1 MAVPVEKRIA
11 LAKNEH
17 IPKRRIGAHRS
28 HCHLNKFVRRFL
40 ATRINSRA
48 APALARSDGQQA
60 AFAKRTKQRMP
71 CAWTGNSLLTKRRL
85 RRRNSSIFL
94 SLERQ
99 FVVNSARKLQF
110 PAVSKLSN
118 CTFKYEMSIA
128 FCCIGIKMFQ
138 FAMM

>member
-71 CAWTGNSLLTKRRL
+71 CAWSG
-85 RRRNSSIFL
+85 
-94 SLERQ
+94 LETACLPKGD
-99 FVVNSARKLQF
+99 FDDEIVLFSY
-110 PAVSKLSN
+110 LSN
-118 CTFKYEMSIA
+118 DSSWSILQGN
-128 FCCIGIKMFQ
+128 FNFRPFPSCQTVHSSMKCQ
-138 FAMM
+138 